1 MSTHVCPGKKERVG
15 GGGGMALHCL
25 NTAKKIWQVALV
37 QEPSRAASA
46 AEPAT
51 HSVDRDGDGNL
62 TDDGNKDKEGASS
75 LYSTM
80 VSLSEPA

>member
-1 MSTHVCPGKKERVG
+1 MWEPPSKCTPEAIFTSCMSTHVCPGKKERVG

-46 AEPAT
+46 AEPPT
-51 HSVDRDGDGNL
+51 HSVV
-62 TDDGNKDKEGASS
+62 TATE
-75 LYSTM
+75 T
-80 VSLSEPA
+80 